1 VSRGAGFLAGSRR
14 RTASV
19 VVPGVLA
26 AALFVGVIA
35 YAFFTA
41 GGTGTGT
48 ASVGTLLPPTVSPA
62 GAPVFSA
69 AHLVPGDS
77 LSAPATVTANGGPP
91 SRLSIYEQSASGT
104 LVSQLT
110 LKIVEDG
117 STVLYNG
124 PLTSGPTSG
133 SPLALPGTGT
143 GGAWPAGEQHSFLFT
158 VSFPSTAGNS
168 FQSTNASVSFVWQ
181 RLLP

>member
-1 VSRGAGFLAGSRR
+1 VKWLTARFVFPGF
-14 RTASV
+14 
-19 VVPGVLA
+19 LA

-35 YAFFTA
+35 YAAFST

-48 ASVGTLLPPTVSPA
+48 ASVGTLLPPTVSPS
-62 GAPVFSA
+62 GAPAFNA
-69 AHLVPGDS
+69 ANLAPGDS
-77 LSAPATVTANGGPP
+77 VSTPATVTASGVGPA
-91 SRLSIYEQSASGT
+91 SRLSIYEQSPTGT
-104 LVSQLT
+104 LVSQLN
-110 LKIVEDG
+110 LRIVEDG

-124 PLTSGPTSG
+124 PLTSGPTSS
-133 SPLALPGTGT
+133 SPLALPGTGS
-143 GGAWPAGEQHSFLFT
+143 GGTWPAGEQHSFVFT